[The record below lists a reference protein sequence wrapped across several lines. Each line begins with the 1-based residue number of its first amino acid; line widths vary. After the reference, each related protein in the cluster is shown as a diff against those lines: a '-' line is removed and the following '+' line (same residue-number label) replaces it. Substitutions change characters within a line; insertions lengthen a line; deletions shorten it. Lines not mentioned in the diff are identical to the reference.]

1 MSSGT
6 PTPTGAIN
14 RRGPFRPGERVQIT
28 DERGRI
34 TTITLAEGGE
44 YHSHKGFLKHDD
56 LIGAP
61 EGTVIANTHGI
72 LYQARRSG
80 TLRGAGAWRLMRA
93 AFRSWAPQP

>member
-6 PTPTGAIN
+6 PIPTGAIN

-44 YHSHKGFLKHDD
+44 
-56 LIGAP
+56 
-61 EGTVIANTHGI
+61 
-72 LYQARRSG
+72 
-80 TLRGAGAWRLMRA
+80 
-93 AFRSWAPQP
+93 

>member
-1 MSSGT
+1 MS
-6 PTPTGAIN
+6 TPTGAVN

-44 YHSHKGFLKHDD
+44 YHSHRGFLKHDD

-61 EGTVIANTHGI
+61 EGTVV
-72 LYQARRSG
+72 
-80 TLRGAGAWRLMRA
+80 TLSLIHI
-93 AFRSWAPQP
+93 

>member
-1 MSSGT
+1 MS
-6 PTPTGAIN
+6 TPTGAVN

-44 YHSHKGFLKHDD
+44 YHSHRGFLKHDD

-61 EGTVIANTHGI
+61 
-72 LYQARRSG
+72 
-80 TLRGAGAWRLMRA
+80 
-93 AFRSWAPQP
+93 